1 MSIYEFKVTYQG
13 NTKTSTVKIVDNQ
26 LLISESTKSILN
38 CKFQDILMSKQKES
52 IVITSKNASF
62 QEFEIKGNK
71 NDLEDFY
78 TKVSNL
84 LIQNRSEIKRVS
96 VITKIDENQSVVSSS
111 YDKSKLLKNSISD
124 VEVDYQKLL
133 KKSVLSNKDKLTS
146 KLNSFSQSNDIKIMD
161 DENYKKCNSIING
174 NFYSANSNNF
184 LNTKT
189 SNSILF
195 QQITNKTTSYDQNKC
210 KLKKILDLVMNM
222 STLLKGLCFTIF
234 LILLISNLIEI
245 NRLINTNNSIL
256 VNATSIVDND
266 DEFYTEKNNEIDII
280 DNDMNL
286 VNKNDKLT
294 DLKVNEINS
303 QLEIKTES
311 SINENENV
319 ENLDISISKSNDS
332 ITSNIG
338 TESNNESI
346 KTEEVKI
353 LSEED
358 LKIDNLENMILM
370 TTKEDEIQNNDETLD
385 VNRKNDDINDT
396 KYLIELF
403 GLNFD
408 YRTICMVITF
418 LNLIFLSKINGILTN
433 TLDFTSIIFKTKYL
447 NENKISH
454 VEENKTFFIKTSLIV
469 DINLYTLFE
478 LLITNNKVESKN
490 NFIQNKFYM
499 KLNEVT
505 TNKALQL
512 VLCNRENEDSDI
524 FVIESNSN
532 DLYNRSKVTFI
543 HKINFN
549 EKTSKDDLDYKENTL
564 ERFYRYS
571 LIESSLK
578 LFKL

>member
-111 YDKSKLLKNSISD
+111 YDKSKLLKNSSSD
-124 VEVDYQKLL
+124 IEVDYQKLL

-161 DENYKKCNSIING
+161 DENYKKFNSIING

-195 QQITNKTTSYDQNKC
+195 QQITNKTTSYNQNKC
-210 KLKKILDLVMNM
+210 KLKKILDLEMNM

-245 NRLINTNNSIL
+245 KRLINTNNSIL

-266 DEFYTEKNNEIDII
+266 DEFYSDKNNEIDTI
-280 DNDMNL
+280 DYDMNL

-303 QLEIKTES
+303 QLES
-311 SINENENV
+311 STNENENV
-319 ENLDISISKSNDS
+319 ENLDISISKSNDP
-332 ITSNIG
+332 TTPNIG
-338 TESNNESI
+338 AESNNESI
-346 KTEEVKI
+346 KIEEVKI
-353 LSEED
+353 LSDED

-370 TTKEDEIQNNDETLD
+370 TTKEDEIQNIDETLD
-385 VNRKNDDINDT
+385 VNRKNDNVNDT

-418 LNLIFLSKINGILTN
+418 LNLIFLSKINGILNN

-490 NFIQNKFYM
+490 NSTQNKFYM